1 MKRIFLLLVCLVT
14 LNNLQAQNTAYANR
28 MQHVFGNINTSK
40 VTTGYLKEFGVR
52 FANIEACNGNLSANN
67 FVTKSEW
74 YALYSSLYS
83 MRVGQVAIN
92 MDSPHNV
99 NIQTKTLQN
108 NTDNILIAAQHY
120 NYQQYKTN
128 ARTNGDVIISNDRIF
143 DVNGRNPYD
152 NKTLFATTT
161 LKQYIQG
168 NSFVFKL
175 PSDLIFSNINN
186 TITQIQIDFD
196 DRQGYQMV
204 RQNEQKSVTYTSGG
218 EKIIKVKFQYANENI
233 VESHSKIWVDY
244 ISPQQNTQTR
254 YNGVGF
260 LNQNGALWFNRPITG
275 NPWNGNSATGRVT
288 IELAPGHTQ
297 LTKPLIVIEG
307 FDPED
312 SFNYFS
318 LINTDGPGGLF
329 VNISNTGNFN
339 SLNQAIEDQDYD
351 LVFVDFVNSTDFIQR
366 NAYMV
371 EEVIRQVNQ
380 MKVGNE
386 KNVVLGMSMGGLV
399 GRYALRHMEI
409 EGENHDTKLYIS
421 HDTPHQGAN
430 VPLAAQAM
438 VRHLVGEEISLPVF
452 LSLFNINILDLS
464 DAIPDLQEG
473 LDLLQSPAAKQ
484 MLIYQLQGT
493 GDNLSIN
500 TNSLHSSFLNEYK
513 SMGYPQQN
521 NIRNIAIASGSECG
535 NPLGFNPYDH
545 ILNAN
550 INVDISAFNG
560 ILAVLNFIS
569 LNPLKFISSLLS
581 TDTDLRADFSVR
593 ALPSLQSK
601 QIYRGRIFIK
611 KTILWVISVH
621 EHLIDQETLNSSSN
635 MLALDNANGGI
646 YDIENFASL
655 PNELNSYVFQ
665 RRFNFIPTFS
675 SLDVGSGNTT
685 INPSDLHKQY
695 NPQLPPPAPKD
706 IPFDNFFTN
715 PRISEGHIQF
725 TLNNGNWLLSELS
738 DNPQIESCAF
748 VCSGS
753 EITGTN
759 VFCNSAVYSA
769 PQGATFYNWQIIQGG
784 HLVSMTG
791 NGTRQITLNRSNSA
805 SGFVRIRIT
814 YGDNNFGR
822 CGNATLEKE
831 VWVGTLNFN
840 SISNINPNLYPHL
853 SPIAHDPIN
862 NCQTIGFEVKF
873 WPLTQNVLE
882 YQWEKVTQDV
892 AWQRDYEPND
902 ASNRAIIFPTC
913 NKDFVF
919 KVRARNACGWSQWF
933 ELTYAMNTC
942 NNACPPPFSGI
953 IGNNFILTP
962 NPVTNGMLNV
972 SIKPN
977 APWFPSLEVIPN
989 PNEIGISPIDGG
1001 GGMNRPIRVNI
1012 TVANQMGVIVL
1023 NFPNTLMPANLN
1035 LSSLPSGTYLVIF
1048 EYLGQIESHT
1058 IIKQ

>member
-1 MKRIFLLLVCLVT
+1 MKRFFLLLVCLAT
-14 LNNLQAQNTAYANR
+14 LSHVQAQNTAYANR
-28 MQHVFGNINTSK
+28 MQHVFGNINKSK
-40 VTTGYLKEFGVR
+40 VTTGYIKEFGVR

-74 YALYSSLYS
+74 QALYSSLYS
-83 MRVGQVAIN
+83 MRVGQVANN
-92 MDSPHNV
+92 MASPQNV
-99 NIQTKTLQN
+99 NIHSKTLQN
-108 NTDNILIAAQHY
+108 NTDNILIATQHY

-152 NKTLFATTT
+152 TKTLFATTT
-161 LKQYIQG
+161 LKQHLQG
-168 NSFVFKL
+168 NSFIFEL
-175 PSDLIFSNINN
+175 PSSLIYSNINT

-196 DRQGYQMV
+196 DRQGYQTV

-218 EKIIKVKFQYANENI
+218 EKIIKVKFHYANGNI

-244 ISPQQNTQTR
+244 ISSQQNTQTR

-260 LNQNGALWFNRPITG
+260 LNQNGTLWFNRPITG

-307 FDPED
+307 FDPEN

-318 LINTDGPGGLF
+318 LINTDGPGGLNID
-329 VNISNTGNFN
+329 VNIITGLT
-339 SLNQAIEDQDYD
+339 LNQAIEDQDYD
-351 LVFVDFVNSTDFIQR
+351 LVFVDFINSTDFIQR

-399 GRYALRHMEI
+399 GRYALRHMEL

-464 DAIPDLQEG
+464 NAIPDLQEG

-550 INVDISAFNG
+550 INVDISAYNA
-560 ILAVLNFIS
+560 ILAVLNLIS

-611 KTILWVISVH
+611 KTILWVITVH

-753 EITGTN
+753 EISGTN

-769 PQGATFYNWQIIQGG
+769 PQGATFFNWTITQGAN
-784 HLVSMTG
+784 LVTLSG
-791 NGTRQITLNRSNSA
+791 NGTSNITLTALPNAQGNVTISLN
-805 SGFVRIRIT
+805 
-814 YGDNNFGR
+814 YGDNGVR
-822 CGNATLEKE
+822 CGNITINKT
-831 VWVGTLNFN
+831 VWVGKP
-840 SISNINPNLYPHL
+840 SV
-853 SPIAHDPIN
+853 
-862 NCQTIGFEVKF
+862 G
-873 WPLTQNVLE
+873 LTQNCLS
-882 YQWEKVTQDV
+882 
-892 AWQRDYEPND
+892 D
-902 ASNRAIIFPTC
+902 ASMYSNCYTMYSSSGATVGHNINLNVNGYDNISTQNDSWEWEELTNNFWLTPYGNSAHIHTWCDGNQDYLCYR
-913 NKDFVF
+913 
-919 KVRARNACGWSQWF
+919 VRVRNACGWSEWF
-933 ELTYAMNTC
+933 ENCLDILDCYNMQSYRVSNTYAVY
-942 NNACPPPFSGI
+942 
-953 IGNNFILTP
+953 P
-962 NPVTNGMLNV
+962 NPSDN
-972 SIKPN
+972 I
-977 APWFPSLEVIPN
+977 
-989 PNEIGISPIDGG
+989 
-1001 GGMNRPIRVNI
+1001 VNI
-1012 TVANQMGVIVL
+1012 GLVDEQKKPVLDSSIRGELFDLMGQSRTKV
-1023 NFPNTLMPANLN
+1023 
-1035 LSSLPSGTYLVIF
+1035 
-1048 EYLGQIESHT
+1048 QIEDHRASFSVQGLNKGIYVLKIYINDHVESHQ
-1058 IIKQ
+1058 IIVQ